1 MNDNYIEIVNHLREQ
16 IDIVQVISNYVHL
29 EHKGNNFVGLCPF
42 HQDKNPSMY
51 VSPTKKIYKCF
62 SCGNSGDVFTFIKK
76 IENISYSE
84 AVKKACE
91 LSHIAPPTFFS
102 KPKKINPNQ
111 NLYDA
116 INKLSEFYS
125 YMLKTKLGLEAKNYL
140 NERGLDDKIIEYFKI
155 GYAPKDQTLSI
166 KYLRQNEKIDVN
178 ILDKIGVTSS
188 SSGDILDRYYNRIVF
203 PISDINSNLV
213 GFSARRFLPNQE
225 NEAKY
230 INTSETDIFKK
241 GNLLYNLNNSLP
253 EIKKSKVV
261 YVLEGFMDVIA
272 LYRAG
277 IYNAVAIMGTNIS
290 ENHLNLFKKLG
301 CEVRLLLDSDE
312 PGQIGIEKSIFSLA
326 NYNIPTSVVRPFS
339 LAKDSDELLNKYG
352 SKVLIDALN
361 DLISPINFLLERNGK
376 LNLLVSSKQ
385 KEDFL
390 NLIKPIYKCSNSL
403 TKANDLSLISTNLHI
418 EKDAISDILTSSNSG
433 FNSVTNIKANNLN
446 NKKSELIPNEYFSLN
461 GEVCINLASYLEKKY
476 VKQYPSKIKFKFL
489 KALIFNEAQLI
500 ARIFKIREC
509 YDYFISSKNSYSY
522 FYISEL
528 STLMLY
534 IGEIYQQDSNLKN
547 IDDSSFANLQTR
559 LNLSMEEAINLND
572 SQQIGEYT
580 NLINILNC
588 LYYSKSNFDRCDF
601 DNFARLIKNHIVN
614 LNKFDIVNKRQ

>member
-1 MNDNYIEIVNHLREQ
+1 MARLSQEKINEIRQSV
-16 IDIVQVISNYVHL
+16 DIVDVIGQYLSLEKKGRNYRAV
-29 EHKGNNFVGLCPF
+29 CPF
-42 HQDKNPSMY
+42 HDDHDPSM
-51 VSPTKKIYKCF
+51 VISPEKQIYHCF
-62 SCGNSGDVFTFIKK
+62 VCNAGGNVFTFLQNYLK
-76 IENISYSE
+76 ISYIE
-84 AVKKACE
+84 AVKKVAE
-91 LSHIAPPTFFS
+91 IGRVDLSAYHLDYQPVPVKKEEAPLYEMH
-102 KPKKINPNQ
+102 KEAQKI
-111 NLYDA
+111 
-116 INKLSEFYS
+116 YS
-125 YMLKTKLGLEAKNYL
+125 YYLNTKLGLEAKTYL
-140 NERGLDDKIIEYFKI
+140 LKRHFTEDLIKEFQI
-155 GYAPKDQTLSI
+155 GYAPMESMLYEAFLKLGY
-166 KYLRQNEKIDVN
+166 KEIDMVKSGLV
-178 ILDKIGVTSS
+178 IESS
-188 SSGDILDRYYNRIVF
+188 RHYDRFIDRIMF
-203 PISDINSNLV
+203 PLYDLTGKVV
-213 GFSARRFLPNQE
+213 GFSGRIYKPTQTDS
-225 NEAKY
+225 KY
-230 INTSETDIFKK
+230 VNSPESDIFIK
-241 GNLLYNLNNSLP
+241 GQTLYHYHQCK
-253 EIKKSKVV
+253 EAVRQAGFV
-261 YVLEGFMDVIA
+261 YLLEGFMDVIA

-390 NLIKPIYKCSNSL
+390 NLIKPIYKCSDSL

-418 EKDAISDILTSSNSG
+418 EKDAISDILTSSNSV
-433 FNSVTNIKANNLN
+433 FNSVTNIKATNLN

-509 YDYFISSKNSYSY
+509 YDYYISSKNSYSY